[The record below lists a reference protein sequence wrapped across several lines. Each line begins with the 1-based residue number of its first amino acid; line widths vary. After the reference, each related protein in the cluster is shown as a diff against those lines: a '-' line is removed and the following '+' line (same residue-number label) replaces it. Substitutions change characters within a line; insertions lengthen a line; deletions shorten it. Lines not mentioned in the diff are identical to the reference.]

1 MSYINY
7 KDVKITYGSDEV
19 LCRDLTMDCSNS
31 LEDSK
36 TRAANKTGVV
46 YGTERPVT
54 RINLNYLIG
63 SGGDPFYK
71 DFEEI
76 FNGNANISEFESQ
89 TLLIG
94 SSEFTGLYPE
104 SLSISAS
111 ENSFF
116 NASVNL
122 VAYSII
128 TGQLLADESPNSE
141 VFEADIDIGHSAN
154 SPLVGA
160 TGTSIT
166 LNCSIQQ
173 NPIYLLGSSGA
184 PGFVD
189 IISRRKECNVNAS
202 GFSNFV
208 EINGGED
215 VEISLT
221 VNSLNG
227 EPLQDYG
234 FTGKVQST
242 NMSLSAGDVASVDM
256 SLVSF
261 I

>member
-1 MSYINY
+1 MNY
-7 KDVKITYGSDEV
+7 RDITVKYGEDEI
-19 LCRDLTMDCSNS
+19 LCRDLTMACSNS

-36 TRAANKTGVV
+36 ARGTNKTGVV

-54 RINLNYLIG
+54 RIDLNYLIG
-63 SGGDPFYK
+63 SGGDPFYT
-71 DFEEI
+71 DFIGI
-76 FNGNANISEFESQ
+76 FEGTTNISEFASQ

-94 SSEFTGLYPE
+94 ASEFTGLYPE

-116 NASVNL
+116 NASVSL

-128 TGQLLADESPNSE
+128 TGQLQINETPSE
-141 VFEADIDIGHSAN
+141 IFEGDIRIGHSAN
-154 SPLVGA
+154 SPLVGV

-173 NPIYLLGSSGA
+173 NPIYLLGNSGA
-184 PGFVD
+184 PDFID
-189 IISRRKECNVNAS
+189 ITSRRKECNVSAS
-202 GFSNFV
+202 GFNNSV
-208 EINGGED
+208 EVNGGED
-215 VEISLT
+215 FGISFT
-221 VNSLNG
+221 VNDLDE
-227 EPLQDYG
+227 EPLQDYM
-234 FTGKVQST
+234 FTGKIQST
-242 NMSLSAGDVASVDM
+242 NISLAAGDVASVDM